1 MKISKNLVKN
11 AGFDRL
17 LDGKKVG
24 LFTLKNSDGMVVQ
37 ITNYGGRIVS
47 LFVPDKAGNFEDV
60 VLGHEDL
67 KGYTE
72 VGNPYFGAI
81 IGRYGNR
88 IAKGRLDI
96 DGATH
101 ALATNNAP
109 NHLHGGT
116 KGFDKVVWQVEQH
129 SNQQLEL
136 TYLSVAG
143 EENYP
148 GNLKVVVTYTLT
160 EDNALEINYQASTDA
175 TTVVNLTNHS
185 YFNLKGAGNG
195 SIEDHELT
203 IMASQYL
210 PTDTHAIPT
219 GEIAT
224 VANTPM
230 DFRKPK
236 LIGRDMHREFDQLL
250 AAKGYDHTFVFDKDI
265 APQTPVAIATEKKS
279 GRTLEVYTNEPG
291 VQFYSGNFVT
301 GCNPGKNNKTYL
313 SHESFC
319 LETQHFPDSPN
330 QQHFPSTLVHPG
342 EIYTSFCSYKFGT
355 LR

>member
-1 MKISKNLVKN
+1 MKISKNLVKSI
-11 AGFDRL
+11 GFDSF
-17 LDGKKVG
+17 LDDKKVG
-24 LFTLKNSDGMVVQ
+24 LFTLENSNGMVAQ

-47 LFVPDKAGNFEDV
+47 LFTPDKAGNFEDI

-72 VGNPYFGAI
+72 GDNPYFGAI

-88 IAKGRLDI
+88 IAKGRLEI
-96 DGATH
+96 DSATY
-101 ALATNNAP
+101 ALATNNNP

-148 GNLKVVVTYTLT
+148 GNLHVLVTYTLT
-160 EDNALEINYQASTDA
+160 EDNALEIDYQASTDA

-195 SIEDHELT
+195 SIENHELT
-203 IMASQYL
+203 IKASHYL
-210 PTDTHAIPT
+210 PTNANAIPT
-219 GEIAT
+219 GEIAV

-230 DFRKPK
+230 DFRNPK
-236 LIGRDMHREFDQLL
+236 LIGSDMHQEFDQLL

-265 APQTPVAIATEKKS
+265 APKTPVAIATEKSS

-291 VQFYSGNFVT
+291 IQFYSGNFVT
-301 GCNPGKNNKTYL
+301 GCNPGKNGKTYL

-319 LETQHFPDSPN
+319 LETQHFPNSPN
-330 QQHFPSTLVHPG
+330 EKSFPTTLLHPG
-342 EIYTSFCSYKFGT
+342 ETYHSFCSYKFGIKK
-355 LR
+355 

>member
-17 LDGKKVG
+17 LDGKKIG

-81 IGRYGNR
+81 SGRYGNR

-129 SNQQLEL
+129 SNQQLDL
-136 TYLSVAG
+136 TSLPVAG
-143 EENYP
+143 EEN
-148 GNLKVVVTYTLT
+148 
-160 EDNALEINYQASTDA
+160 
-175 TTVVNLTNHS
+175 
-185 YFNLKGAGNG
+185 
-195 SIEDHELT
+195 
-203 IMASQYL
+203 
-210 PTDTHAIPT
+210 
-219 GEIAT
+219 
-224 VANTPM
+224 
-230 DFRKPK
+230 
-236 LIGRDMHREFDQLL
+236 
-250 AAKGYDHTFVFDKDI
+250 
-265 APQTPVAIATEKKS
+265 
-279 GRTLEVYTNEPG
+279 
-291 VQFYSGNFVT
+291 
-301 GCNPGKNNKTYL
+301 
-313 SHESFC
+313 
-319 LETQHFPDSPN
+319 
-330 QQHFPSTLVHPG
+330 
-342 EIYTSFCSYKFGT
+342 
-355 LR
+355 